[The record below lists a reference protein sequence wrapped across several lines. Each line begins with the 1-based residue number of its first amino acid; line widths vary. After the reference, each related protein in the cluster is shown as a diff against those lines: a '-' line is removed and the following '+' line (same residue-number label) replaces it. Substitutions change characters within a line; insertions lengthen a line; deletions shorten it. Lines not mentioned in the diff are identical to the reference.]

1 LTMGF
6 EVTRIRGGHSQIVG
20 YARVST
26 RDQSLASQMAALKAA
41 GCCRIYSERVS
52 AIGYREGWAA
62 VMDTIRPG
70 DTVAVVRL
78 DRIGRRLNEVIGC
91 CHEIA
96 ELGAYVRSIA
106 QSIDTR
112 SAAGKVILPIW
123 AALAETERAILIERT
138 NAGLEAARAAGRTFG
153 RPPKRT
159 PAKDKLIAHLRAQ
172 GFSFEA
178 IAREV
183 GVGATT
189 VRRAVAAMELKPD
202 PRQLRLDVGAT
213 KAAQSQRKEI
223 PPPLLS
229 GASK

>member
-1 LTMGF
+1 MGF

-26 RDQSLASQMAALKAA
+26 RDQSLASQLAALKAA
-41 GCCRIYSERVS
+41 GCCRIYAEKVS

-62 VMDTIRPG
+62 VMDAIRPG

-78 DRIGRRLNEVIGC
+78 DRIGRRLNEVVQC
-91 CHEIA
+91 CHEVT
-96 ELGAYVRSIA
+96 ELGAFIRSIA

-138 NAGLEAARAAGRTFG
+138 MAGLEAARAAGRVFG

-159 PAKDKLIAHLRAQ
+159 PAKDKLIAHLRGQ
-172 GFSFEA
+172 GYSFAA

-183 GVGATT
+183 GVSATT
-189 VRRAVAAMELKPD
+189 VRVAVAAMTAQPH
-202 PRQLRLDVGAT
+202 PRQLRLDVGGA